1 MSVTRHPFD
10 PDTDGRSES
19 SRPIDAD
26 PLLSESEAA
35 RARAAS
41 DVDADP
47 EPAYTSPGVQYLLTG
62 EFGFW

>member
-26 PLLSESEAA
+26 PLLSESETA
-35 RARAAS
+35 RSRAS
-41 DVDADP
+41 SDADT